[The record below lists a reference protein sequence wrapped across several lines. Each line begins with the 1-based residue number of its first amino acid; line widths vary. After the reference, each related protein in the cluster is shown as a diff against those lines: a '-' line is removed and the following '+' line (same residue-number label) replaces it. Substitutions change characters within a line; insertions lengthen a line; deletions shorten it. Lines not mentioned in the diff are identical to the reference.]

1 MRLDFS
7 EEQFINRLI
16 REGLEIP
23 ISKLNKMKPILIMPI
38 IKRSDYLSTL
48 ILYQVFISFNL
59 FNNLKGCC

>member
-7 EEQFINRLI
+7 EEQFVNRLI

-48 ILYQVFISFNL
+48 ILYQVFISL
-59 FNNLKGCC
+59 YHSIYLMI